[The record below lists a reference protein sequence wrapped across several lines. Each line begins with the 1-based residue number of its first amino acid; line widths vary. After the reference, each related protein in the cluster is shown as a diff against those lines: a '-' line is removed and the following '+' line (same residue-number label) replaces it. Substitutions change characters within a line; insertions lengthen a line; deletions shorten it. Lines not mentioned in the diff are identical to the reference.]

1 MESNHNLRTRLS
13 GCLDRLRLAG
23 RTGLVTGLAVALTA
37 CGGGGG
43 SSGGGGGTNQ
53 SPTAAITAVPTSGKA
68 PLTVAL
74 SGAGSSDTD
83 GTISSYAWT
92 FSDGSPSLSGVT
104 ASKTFA
110 TPGNYT
116 VTLTVTDNRGA
127 TGRATQ
133 GITVAA
139 NAAPTAAIT
148 ATPTTGKEP
157 LTVALDGSGS
167 RDTDGTI
174 ASYTWSFSDGS
185 PSISGV
191 TASKTFNTAG
201 NYTVTLTVTDNEG
214 ATGTATR
221 GITVTANAAP
231 TAAFTA
237 TPTSGRA
244 PLLVSFDGS
253 ASRDPDGTIAG
264 YQWAFGDGGTGSGAT
279 VQHTYNAA
287 GTFTATLTVTDNQGA
302 TGTLSRT
309 ITVTPP
315 VGSLSV
321 TVKDTNGV
329 GIAGAAVVATVGGA
343 SRSGTTN
350 ASGVALL
357 TDVLAGTGTVDVSRD
372 SFIAKTGTAVTI
384 AANATTSLDVTLERV
399 TSATGGVL
407 ETRVP
412 VGGVTDGGKTLEFSI
427 RVVVVDDKSVEVKG
441 LPATAFTL
449 LACNPDA
456 ATTEADCVSGGPADV
471 AYAVLGPGA
480 APSFQEIA
488 GGPPQPYAATLMFDQ
503 SASIIRND
511 PTDARL
517 FSAKEFLRSLGG
529 SDVAAVAAFADG
541 ETAGAQIPVRPVTIY
556 PVGAPSFFSDG
567 TALFN
572 DLDSLA
578 GLEGGGTPLYE
589 AICRVMDFA
598 VAQAPAG
605 VRKAAV
611 VFTDG
616 RDEPS
621 GATGT
626 YSCRSI
632 NAAIAKH
639 VATGVD
645 IFSIGL
651 SGEVD
656 GLALAT
662 LADAGNGVFLFAEDV
677 TQLIPIYGSL
687 GNLLSGSLTTYRL
700 TYKIQAATDGTF
712 QAGRSIRGT
721 LAVNTGVN
729 VNLPFVVR
737 IF

>member
-1 MESNHNLRTRLS
+1 M
-13 GCLDRLRLAG
+13 
-23 RTGLVTGLAVALTA
+23 
-37 CGGGGG
+37 
-43 SSGGGGGTNQ
+43 
-53 SPTAAITAVPTSGKA
+53 
-68 PLTVAL
+68 
-74 SGAGSSDTD
+74 
-83 GTISSYAWT
+83 AWT
-92 FSDGSPSLSGVT
+92 FSDGSPSLTGVT

-148 ATPTTGKEP
+148 ANPTTGKEP

-191 TASKTFNTAG
+191 TASKTFNTPG

-231 TAAFTA
+231 TASFTA
-237 TPTSGRA
+237 TPISGRA

-302 TGTLSRT
+302 TGTVSRT

-357 TDVLAGTGTVDVSRD
+357 TDVLAGTGTVDVSRE
-372 SFIAKTGTAVTI
+372 SFVAKTGTAVTI
-384 AANATTSLDVTLERV
+384 AANATTSLDVTLVRI

-441 LPATAFTL
+441 LPPTAFTL
-449 LACNPDA
+449 RACTPDA
-456 ATTEADCVSGGPADV
+456 ATTAADCVSGGPADV
-471 AYAVLGPGA
+471 AYTVLGPGA
-480 APSFQEIA
+480 APSFEELA
-488 GGPPQPYAATLMFDQ
+488 GGAPQPYAATLMFDQ

-517 FSAKEFLRSLGG
+517 FSAKEFLSSLGG

-541 ETAGAQIPVRPVTIY
+541 ETAGALIPVRPVTIY
-556 PVGAPSFFSDG
+556 PVGAPAFFSDG
-567 TALFN
+567 TALFS

-589 AICRVMDFA
+589 AICRVTQGGRGVHGWPRRA
-598 VAQAPAG
+598 VGFDRVLLVPDAECRDRQAQCHRSGHLQHRSVRRGGRPRAG
-605 VRKAAV
+605 DPRRCRQWRVPVRR
-611 VFTDG
+611 G
-616 RDEPS
+616 RDPAHPDLWLARQPAERQPDDLS
-621 GATGT
+621 ADLPHPGRRRRHVPGWTLRARHDRGQHRPQRQPAVRGA
-626 YSCRSI
+626 
-632 NAAIAKH
+632 H
-639 VATGVD
+639 
-645 IFSIGL
+645 L
-651 SGEVD
+651 
-656 GLALAT
+656 
-662 LADAGNGVFLFAEDV
+662 
-677 TQLIPIYGSL
+677 LIP
-687 GNLLSGSLTTYRL
+687 R
-700 TYKIQAATDGTF
+700 
-712 QAGRSIRGT
+712 R
-721 LAVNTGVN
+721 
-729 VNLPFVVR
+729 
-737 IF
+737 